1 MERCTGN
8 TGEVPACRRPSRTLA
23 PLVSLAALS
32 WPGHSSP
39 SPDRPELSW
48 IRVPAR
54 TGSKRWPRRGG
65 KPRRGRRSDTGP
77 VLWPHL
83 AVARQEHRFMWRRRL
98 AQSGRA
104 VVSPRDVKLA
114 PRSRR
119 GRVKMLDVAIRVTA
133 TYPAKWLLAPVEGRH
148 TSSARWDV
156 TRRFFQD
163 DSHTPPAYR
172 DRGAATLLGNWGPGK
187 PGGGQTLRASGVSTG
202 NETSGSSF
210 DQGFW
215 TSHGGSDGS
224 ISGPPAFRWRR
235 RWRRRRALDSQRRG
249 ARH

>member
-1 MERCTGN
+1 MRIYPLRTTLTPLPACVTQTWEHEPDISERSASCIRWDNGSRHGTVHRKHRGAA
-8 TGEVPACRRPSRTLA
+8 VPACRRPSRTLA

-32 WPGHSSP
+32 WPGHSPP

-83 AVARQEHRFMWRRRL
+83 ALARQEHRFVWRRRL

-148 TSSARWDV
+148 TSSAR
-156 TRRFFQD
+156 
-163 DSHTPPAYR
+163 
-172 DRGAATLLGNWGPGK
+172 
-187 PGGGQTLRASGVSTG
+187 
-202 NETSGSSF
+202 
-210 DQGFW
+210 
-215 TSHGGSDGS
+215 
-224 ISGPPAFRWRR
+224 
-235 RWRRRRALDSQRRG
+235 
-249 ARH
+249 